1 MESDH
6 EAMPEPIP
14 EPGGQLVPP
23 PRNPPTAL
31 ALSTPPP
38 PPPLREE
45 IWRSDRSDLVRRFR
59 AAVNV
64 VLDGVD
70 DVADTIAEAIGM
82 R

>member
-6 EAMPEPIP
+6 EAMPDPVP

-31 ALSTPPP
+31 ALATPPP
-38 PPPLREE
+38 PPMREE
-45 IWRSDRSDLVRRFR
+45 IWRSDRSDVVRRFR

-64 VLDGVD
+64 VLDRVD